1 MHQGLEEPDAAEPAR
16 PDLWGARVSNDPGLP
31 DHVTV
36 WWSSAAITAWT
47 PRRSGRRGRQRRYSD
62 LAIET
67 VLTLRLLAHLPRRQ
81 AEGFRHA
88 LFGRRRLDLSA
99 PDETTRSR
107 RRRRRVPNGEGLRLV
122 LDSPGLSSV
131 GAGEWAAAKHGGRR
145 RRGWRKLSRR
155 VDQSG
160 VIRVHTLTEATGDE
174 ATTASIYSPR
184 SMALSCA
191 SPLTLPLTR
200 SPSTKRRG
208 VRRSLSHRPARRPSL
223 ATPRG
228 RPRGIGRSRWRRRSA
243 GVAGSR
249 RQGALVRAGWRTR
262 ASATRPSLAMAF
274 APGVQ
279 RGRGSEVVLGCEI
292 LNRMT
297 EVGRPVSYRIGR

>member
-1 MHQGLEEPDAAEPAR
+1 MGGWGRQRPWSTRPCDGVVVLGRDHGLDAPPERPAGSAAAVLGSRHRDRPDPATPRPSPAAPGRRVPAR
-16 PDLWGARVSNDPGLP
+16 PVREEAPRPLR
-31 DHVTV
+31 
-36 WWSSAAITAWT
+36 
-47 PRRSGRRGRQRRYSD
+47 PRRDDALPAPSATGPERRG
-62 LAIET
+62 
-67 VLTLRLLAHLPRRQ
+67 P
-81 AEGFRHA
+81 
-88 LFGRRRLDLSA
+88 
-99 PDETTRSR
+99 
-107 RRRRRVPNGEGLRLV
+107 
-122 LDSPGLSSV
+122 PGLSSV

-228 RPRGIGRSRWRRRSA
+228 RPRGNGRSRWRRRSA

-279 RGRGSEVVLGCEI
+279 RGRGVRLSSAV
-292 LNRMT
+292 R
-297 EVGRPVSYRIGR
+297 S

>member
-1 MHQGLEEPDAAEPAR
+1 M
-16 PDLWGARVSNDPGLP
+16 
-31 DHVTV
+31 
-36 WWSSAAITAWT
+36 WWSSDAITAWT

-107 RRRRRVPNGEGLRLV
+107 RAVRIWEAPSATGPERRGPPSRARQ
-122 LDSPGLSSV
+122 PGLSSV
-131 GAGEWAAAKHGGRR
+131 GAGEWVAAKHGGRR
-145 RRGWRKLSRR
+145 RRDWRKFSRR

-191 SPLTLPLTR
+191 SSLTLPLTR
-200 SPSTKRRG
+200 SPSTKQRG
-208 VRRSLSHRPARRPSL
+208 VRRSLSHRPGRRPSL
-223 ATPRG
+223 ATARG

-249 RQGALVRAGWRTR
+249 RQGALVRAGWRIR

-279 RGRGSEVVLGCEI
+279 RGRGVRLSSAV
-292 LNRMT
+292 R
-297 EVGRPVSYRIGR
+297 S